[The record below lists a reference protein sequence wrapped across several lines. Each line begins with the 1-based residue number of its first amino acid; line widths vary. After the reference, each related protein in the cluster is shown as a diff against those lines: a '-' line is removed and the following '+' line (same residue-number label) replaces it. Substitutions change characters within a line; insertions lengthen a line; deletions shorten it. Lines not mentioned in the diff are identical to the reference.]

1 MHRRCSYCLCHK
13 TRCIVY
19 LSPAIVPYIFEVVNV
34 TTYIWLYTWILMYR
48 TAALE
53 IPISRCILCVSICL
67 CSCIACM
74 DVMSSRRAVLLF
86 WSRCK
91 FRRVV
96 SSSFCSLQK
105 NSMLLLLR
113 MCAVS
118 LKSPPLFFF
127 FVLCSRMKLVYKVQ
141 VLSIA
146 WYLIITFYL
155 VRLLLLTVFVLFKTA
170 IQSK

>member
-1 MHRRCSYCLCHK
+1 M
-13 TRCIVY
+13 
-19 LSPAIVPYIFEVVNV
+19 PYIFEVVNV
-34 TTYIWLYTWILMYR
+34 TTYIWLYTWILTCR

-53 IPISRCILCVSICL
+53 IPISRCILCVSICI

-74 DVMSSRRAVLLF
+74 DVMLSRRAVLLF
-86 WSRCK
+86 WSRCI

-105 NSMLLLLR
+105 NSMLCSCKCVLF
-113 MCAVS
+113 
-118 LKSPPLFFF
+118 SPKILFIFI
-127 FVLCSRMKLVYKVQ
+127 LCSRMKLVYKVQ